1 MIAAATIPA
10 VEPCIRT
17 QLHHAMR
24 YYGARVGVTVSAG
37 SDHRIYILNIILLGW
52 QLNRSKKENSEEES
66 GYFFHVNR
74 FMQDKAY

>member
-1 MIAAATIPA
+1 MIAAAAIPT
-10 VEPCIRT
+10 VEPCIRA

-24 YYGARVGVTVSAG
+24 HYRSRVSVTMSAC

-52 QLNRSKKENSEEES
+52 QFNRSKKENGEEES

>member
-10 VEPCIRT
+10 VEPCIRA

-24 YYGARVGVTVSAG
+24 HYGARVGVTMPAG

-52 QLNRSKKENSEEES
+52 QLNRSKKENGGEES